1 MADNTQMT
9 TQEPQKLS
17 ASERFTNLVIKEYNQ
32 TGKYEP
38 TDHEK
43 QLIRNYF
50 IAIDQTLAKA
60 EAERL
65 RKNQNNSDP
74 RYNNDL
80 PYDWNHLNLPQ
91 LAQDLAHY
99 ARVGLD
105 MKQDNTLFP
114 IPYKDNKAQKYT
126 MTLMEGYNGIKLQA
140 VKYALEPFKS
150 VTVEVVYENDHFRP
164 VKKDSRSPIESY
176 EFEIVNP
183 FDRGKPIGVFGYIEY
198 ADPAKNRLVV
208 FSEKDVMKRKPKYA
222 SPEFWGGE
230 KTVHENGRATK
241 TVLEGWLP
249 EMFEKTMKREIYGSK
264 QMPRDPAKIDESYE
278 YIRKR
283 EQQYADAIIEAEIV
297 ENANGEPL
305 VIPPDTE
312 ELSETPLMADPAEP
326 SNDVPQDEAP
336 LPAEADF

>member
-1 MADNTQMT
+1 MATDTQMT
-9 TQEPQKLS
+9 KQEPQKLS

-65 RKNQNNSDP
+65 RKNENNSDP

-105 MKQDNTLFP
+105 MMQDNTLFP
-114 IPYKDNKAQKYT
+114 IPFKDNKAQKYT
-126 MTLMEGYNGIKLQA
+126 MNLMEGYNGIKMQA
-140 VKYALEPFKS
+140 VKYALEPFKA
-150 VTVEVVYENDHFRP
+150 VTVEVVYENDQFRP
-164 VKKDSRSPIESY
+164 IKKDSRCPIESY

-183 FDRGKPIGVFGYIEY
+183 FDRGKPVGVFGYIEY
-198 ADPAKNRLVV
+198 EDPAKNRLVV

-230 KTVHENGRATK
+230 KTVYEKGKATK
-241 TVLEGWLP
+241 TTLEGWLP

-278 YIRKR
+278 YIRRR
-283 EQQYADAIIEAEIV
+283 EQQFADAVIEAEIV
-297 ENANGEPL
+297 ENANREPL
-305 VIPPDTE
+305 EIPGFE
-312 ELSETPLMADPAEP
+312 EQQETPDAPEALNPPAPEQPDADSFTP
-326 SNDVPQDEAP
+326 EAG
-336 LPAEADF
+336 F